1 MLGTIDF
8 PNVASSL
15 SFQCCIT
22 KVHATIIVSSSLV
35 TTHGSQNLMD
45 LLLPFKCIIREFVDK
60 FNNLLGLSSMNVTLS
75 MATIISSN
83 ASIVHL
89 PLLVIIGTLLTC
101 GDLFQFSYVWCK
113 LRGQFFFVQC
123 WLIEH
128 VASSFMRHIQVHGGP
143 TLLGPCFHKWGTCVK
158 WPH

>member
-35 TTHGSQNLMD
+35 TTHGGLNLMD
-45 LLLPFKCIIREFVDK
+45 LLLPFKWFIREFVDK
-60 FNNLLGLSSMNVTLS
+60 FHDLLGLSPMNV
-75 MATIISSN
+75 ISSN
-83 ASIVHL
+83 ASIVDL

-101 GDLFQFSYVWCK
+101 GDLFQFSLCVM
-113 LRGQFFFVQC
+113 Q
-123 WLIEH
+123 IEG
-128 VASSFMRHIQVHGGP
+128 ALFLCSM
-143 TLLGPCFHKWGTCVK
+143 LAN
-158 WPH
+158 